1 MESRSVHGREDVKK
15 DRFIFPAILVPEE
28 GGGFVVSFPDFPE
41 ALTSGGD
48 LEEAL
53 ALAEDCLAEAVA
65 GRIDDGEEIPVP
77 SESVAAHT
85 VVLPA
90 HIALKASLYLTMRE
104 AWVNKIALA
113 KMMDVDEKE
122 VRRMLDPHHG
132 TRLQTMER
140 TLKALGKRI
149 HVQVA

>member
-1 MESRSVHGREDVKK
+1 MK
-15 DRFIFPAILVPEE
+15 DRFTFPAILVPEE

-77 SESVAAHT
+77 SESGADHSI
-85 VVLPA
+85 VLPA

-104 AWVNKIALA
+104 ARVNKIALA

-140 TLKALGKRI
+140 ALKVLGKRI